1 MTQEFIILHLP
12 FEHASLDINI
22 SEVDMKKLTGTDQF
36 IEIAKASARIRN
48 VVKPTPLVKSKFFG
62 SDATD
67 VFYKME
73 NLNPTG
79 SFKLRGAANK
89 ILSMTKKA
97 REQGVVTAST
107 GNHGAAIGYM
117 CKLTGCKGTVFAPSD
132 VSDAKYNS
140 MISFGLEVIK
150 TEGDPINGEI
160 AARNFAKENKIPF
173 VSPYNDIH
181 IVGGQGTIG
190 FELFSEI
197 QDLDA
202 VFISLGGG
210 GLMSGVAIAMANLS
224 PKTRIIA
231 CSPTNSK
238 VMMDSIPAGE
248 VLDLPSLP
256 TLSDGTAGGVELGSV
271 TFDYCRDYVDEFIDV
286 SEDELIE
293 GLRVFIDDTNT
304 IGEGA
309 VGVAVAGYMSQKER
323 WIGKKVAIIACG
335 GNISRKTLKE
345 IL

>member
-1 MTQEFIILHLP
+1 
-12 FEHASLDINI
+12 
-22 SEVDMKKLTGTDQF
+22 MKKEKGTEQF
-36 IEIAKASARIRN
+36 IEIARASARIKN
-48 VVKPTPLVKSKFFG
+48 VVNPTPLRASR
-62 SDATD
+62 SLSDDATK
-67 VFYKME
+67 VYYKME

-89 ILSMTKKA
+89 ILSMSEEERQK
-97 REQGVVTAST
+97 GVVTAST
-107 GNHGAAIGYM
+107 GNHGAGIGYM
-117 CKLTGCKGTVFAPSD
+117 CEQTGCKGTVFGPKTMSQ
-132 VSDAKYNS
+132 AKYDGMVS
-140 MISFGLEVIK
+140 YGVEVKQID
-150 TEGDPINGEI
+150 GDPINGEI
-160 AARNFAKENKIPF
+160 EARKYATENNIPF
-173 VSPYNDIH
+173 VSPYNDIQ

-190 FELFSEI
+190 FELFAEV

-210 GLMSGVAIAMANLS
+210 GLMSGIAIAMANLS
-224 PKTRIIA
+224 PNTKIIA

-238 VMMDSIPAGE
+238 VMMDSIPAGKI
-248 VLDLPSLP
+248 LDLPSEP
-256 TLSDGTAGGVELGSV
+256 TLSDGTAGGVEVGTI

-309 VGVAVAGYMSQKER
+309 VGVAVAGYLKQKSK
-323 WIGKKVAIIACG
+323 WAGKKVAIIACG
-335 GNISRKTLKE
+335 GNISRQVLKE

>member
-1 MTQEFIILHLP
+1 
-12 FEHASLDINI
+12 
-22 SEVDMKKLTGTDQF
+22 MKKQTGTDQF
-36 IEIAKASARIRN
+36 IEIARASARISH
-48 VVKPTPLVKSKFFG
+48 VVKPTPLIQSKNFG
-62 SDATD
+62 REGASAY
-67 VFYKME
+67 YKME

-89 ILSMTKKA
+89 ILSMSEVE
-97 REQGVVTAST
+97 REKGVVTAST

-132 VSDAKYNS
+132 VSEAKYNG
-140 MISFGLEVIK
+140 MISYGLEVIK
-150 TEGDPINGEI
+150 TDGDPINGEI
-160 AARNFAKENKIPF
+160 AARKFAKENKIPF

-202 VFISLGGG
+202 AFISLGGG
-210 GLMSGVAIAMANLS
+210 GLMSGVAIALANLS
-224 PKTRIIA
+224 PNTKIIA

-256 TLSDGTAGGVELGSV
+256 TLSDGTAGGVELGSI
-271 TFDYCRDYVDEFIDV
+271 TFDYCCDYVDEYIDV
-286 SEDELIE
+286 SEDELKD

-309 VGVAVAGYMSQKER
+309 VGVAVAGYIRQKER